1 MAKDLSKAPSVR
13 RREAIRSKNNKH
25 VKALTIKRSQM
36 NPFTGKPFLTNA
48 VKRSEAQFYLRRA
61 WASSLLHNMRSVQNW
76 NWKEI
81 YWFTGRSRQTWKN
94 VTESTYYT
102 DQQLFDDPK
111 KIANY
116 RPVTDGFIARVTYEL
131 TDKVKDDGQPCNYVV
146 ATLGFVEMYWL
157 GLEVIKKDRAQEAYI
172 FGRLNDNRGTSG
184 WSEHGE
190 IGEFMS
196 KWFFEY
202 NDEFFTCCKTASNK
216 PRILPEYPILET
228 TSLEFNMDKQ
238 MMFHQE
244 MESTVFPPPNKE
256 TGEPDKRAYLL
267 HNMWLHDM
275 QQRGEIEFE
284 KPMANPN
291 RVKERT
297 KDYTPDQLSEM
308 VELGLMD
315 AQEAVRIADK
325 QFEVRQ
331 KMEEIEKRE
340 QEEYAA
346 DVIDEQIAKN
356 ARTQRKKTRHTLMK
370 MEQEKLEKQESR
382 FQQLLLAQQADR
394 NAMAEVFL
402 SVPKSL
408 IPKSG
413 VGEIEY
419 SLKVKVKDGEVIG
432 TSYEIGGLLA
442 NPPHNIRTVVE

>member
-1 MAKDLSKAPSVR
+1 
-13 RREAIRSKNNKH
+13 
-25 VKALTIKRSQM
+25 
-36 NPFTGKPFLTNA
+36 
-48 VKRSEAQFYLRRA
+48 
-61 WASSLLHNMRSVQNW
+61 
-76 NWKEI
+76 
-81 YWFTGRSRQTWKN
+81 
-94 VTESTYYT
+94 
-102 DQQLFDDPK
+102 
-111 KIANY
+111 
-116 RPVTDGFIARVTYEL
+116 
-131 TDKVKDDGQPCNYVV
+131 
-146 ATLGFVEMYWL
+146 
-157 GLEVIKKDRAQEAYI
+157 
-172 FGRLNDNRGTSG
+172 
-184 WSEHGE
+184 
-190 IGEFMS
+190 
-196 KWFFEY
+196 
-202 NDEFFTCCKTASNK
+202 
-216 PRILPEYPILET
+216 
-228 TSLEFNMDKQ
+228 
-238 MMFHQE
+238 
-244 MESTVFPPPNKE
+244 
-256 TGEPDKRAYLL
+256 
-267 HNMWLHDM
+267 
-275 QQRGEIEFE
+275 
-284 KPMANPN
+284 
-291 RVKERT
+291 
-297 KDYTPDQLSEM
+297 
-308 VELGLMD
+308 
-315 AQEAVRIADK
+315 K